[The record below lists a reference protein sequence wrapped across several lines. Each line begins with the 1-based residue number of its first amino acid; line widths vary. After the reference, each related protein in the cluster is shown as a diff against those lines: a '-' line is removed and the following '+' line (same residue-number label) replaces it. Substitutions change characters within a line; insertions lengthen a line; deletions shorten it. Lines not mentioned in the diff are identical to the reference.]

1 MKAIKK
7 ILKYLSIFILVVLI
21 ALISVPFMFKAKLIE
36 IAKEQI
42 NEQVNAKIEFG
53 EFDLSI
59 FSTFPNLLFEINKV
73 KVSGVDKFEGKTLFQ
88 MDKLGAKVDIMSV
101 FGDNIKVIAISLDRP
116 IINAIVLPDSSAN
129 WDIAKATTDTL
140 AVETEEETPSNDG
153 ESGSFKLSLKSFEIN
168 NANISYNDMP
178 GNMSAAIDDLTFA
191 LSGDLGAEKTELK
204 ISTLIKKL
212 TFKQDGVNLV
222 NKAELEYN
230 AEFDADL
237 VNSKYIFK
245 ENTFRI
251 NALELAFNGFVQM
264 MENDDINLDIKF
276 NTNKP
281 TFKSLLSMVPA
292 VYMTDFADVKTKGN
306 LELKGFAKGAY
317 NENTL
322 PAFDLTLKVGDAM
335 FKYPDLPAAATNI
348 AIDLNINNKDGVED
362 HTVINLKKFHVELA
376 DNPIDLRV
384 LTKTPIS
391 DPYIDGNLKAN
402 IDFAKLKTVVPLD
415 SMSMTGTM
423 TSDISFKG
431 NLSTIEQEQYEDF
444 HAEGILALN
453 NFIFKSADFEQGITI
468 SETELEFSPKY
479 VALNKFTTKIGKS
492 DISANGRIDNLLSYY
507 FKDETLKGEFN
518 VNSNLLDANEFM
530 SDDETS
536 DIQTQSTAEST
547 EQKTDATS
555 ETTEE
560 TGVVEIPKNI
570 DFKLNTNFK
579 KVLYEDLVI
588 TDINGAMSLKEAVA
602 SMDNLKM
609 NMLDGALNLSGEY
622 STKDITKPSAKMTF
636 GILGFDIKKTYDSF
650 KILQESAPIAKNCS
664 GKFTMILNYQSLLN
678 DSMMPVME
686 TVNGGGM
693 FSSKQIT
700 IDNSDVFNKLA
711 GLLQN
716 DKYKTLELADLNIK
730 FKIVDGNIEVEPFK
744 TKSGKTEFE
753 IGGKQGIDQ
762 TLDYK
767 MNIKIPSSELGSSAN
782 EIAGKLSALAGANGL
797 DVNMPEIIDIK
808 GLITG
813 TVQKPKISLD
823 LKQQA
828 QNVVEDIKEQVK
840 EVVKQEIDKAKKQ
853 AIEEAKKQAAK
864 LLAEAQKQAA
874 AVKKTA
880 QQTAKSIRSNGKK
893 AAADIRNEAK
903 KQGDKLIKDA
913 GMNPLKKAAAKEA
926 AKQLN
931 KEADK
936 KAKKVENEANNKA
949 NKLVNEANKKAD
961 GFVNTA
967 KQKGDDLI
975 RKAENA

>member
-7 ILKYLSIFILVVLI
+7 IFKYLSIFILVLLI
-21 ALISVPFMFKAKLIE
+21 ALISAPFMFKGKLIE

-59 FSTFPNLLFEINKV
+59 FSTFPNLLFEINNV
-73 KVSGVDKFEGKTLFQ
+73 KVSGVDKFEGKTLFK

-101 FGDNIKVIAISLDRP
+101 FGNNIKVIGILLDRP

-129 WDIAKATTDTL
+129 WDIAKASTDTV
-140 AVETEEETPSNDG
+140 ATEIEENEAPTTDG

-168 NANISYNDMP
+168 NADIAYNDMP
-178 GNMSAAIDDLTFA
+178 GNMSATIEGLTFA
-191 LSGDLGAEKTELK
+191 LSGDLGSETTELV
-204 ISTLIKKL
+204 ISTLVKKL
-212 TFKQDGVNLV
+212 TFKQDGVKLV
-222 NKAELEYN
+222 NKAELAYN
-230 AEFDADL
+230 AELDADL
-237 VNSKYIFK
+237 VNSKYTFK
-245 ENTFRI
+245 ENIFRI
-251 NALELAFNGFVQM
+251 NALELAFDGFVQM
-264 MENDDINLDIKF
+264 MENEDINLDIKF

-281 TFKSLLSMVPA
+281 SFKSLLSMVPA
-292 VYMTDFADVKTKGN
+292 VYMTDFANVQTKGN
-306 LELKGFAKGAY
+306 LELKGFANGTY

-376 DNPIDLRV
+376 DNPIDFRL

-402 IDFAKLKTVVPLD
+402 IDFEKLKTVVPLD

-423 TSDISFKG
+423 TSNISFKG
-431 NLSTIEQEQYEDF
+431 NLSTIEQERYEDF
-444 HAEGILALN
+444 HAEGLLALN
-453 NFIFKSADFEQGITI
+453 NFVFKSADFEQGLTI
-468 SETELEFSPKY
+468 SETELEFTPQY
-479 VALNKFTTKIGKS
+479 VALNKFATQIGKS
-492 DISANGRIDNLLSYY
+492 DISADGRIDNLLSYY
-507 FKDETLKGEFN
+507 FKEETLKAEFN

-530 SDDETS
+530 SDEETA
-536 DIQTQSTAEST
+536 TTETAETTT
-547 EQKTDATS
+547 EQTATTT
-555 ETTEE
+555 ETTQEA
-560 TGVVEIPKNI
+560 GVIEIPKNI

-588 TDINGAMSLKEAVA
+588 TDVNGSMSLKEGVA

-609 NMLDGALNLSGEY
+609 NMLDGSLNLSGNY
-622 STKDITKPSAKMTF
+622 STKDITKPSASMVF
-636 GILGFDIKKTYDSF
+636 GINDFDIRKTYDSF
-650 KILQESAPIAKNCS
+650 KVIQESAPIAKNCA
-664 GKFTMILNYQSLLN
+664 GKFTMILNYESLLN

-686 TVNGGGM
+686 TVNGGGV

-711 GLLQN
+711 ALLQN
-716 DKYKTLELADLNIK
+716 DKYKTLELNDLNIK
-730 FKIVDGNIEVEPFK
+730 FKIIDGNIEVEPFK

-797 DVNMPEIIDIK
+797 NVNMPEFIDIN

-823 LKQQA
+823 LKQQG

-864 LLAEAQKQAA
+864 LLAEAKKQANT
-874 AVKKTA
+874 VKKTA
-880 QQTAKSIRSNGKK
+880 QQTATSIRSNGKK
-893 AAADIRNEAK
+893 AGNDIRKEAQ

-936 KAKKVENEANNKA
+936 KANNVENEANNKA
-949 NKLVNEANKKAD
+949 NKVVSEANKKAD
-961 GFVNTA
+961 GIVNTA
-967 KQKGDDLI
+967 KQQGDDLI
-975 RKAENA
+975 KKAENV